1 MTDLFRV
8 LGDLAE
14 LQADMA
20 RRIESS
26 KNKNGARDPRIF
38 KAKNPDIELPMN
50 QWIIQTA
57 EEGTRLA
64 EQINRAMAR
73 TRKCVICGN
82 DKCKCLKGRPINAGH
97 LIERLECGEPMPYL
111 STATLPD

>member
-8 LGDLAE
+8 LLDLTKLRAE
-14 LQADMA
+14 MT

-38 KAKNPDIELPMN
+38 QAKNPDIDLPMN

-57 EEGTRLA
+57 EEGQRLA
-64 EQINRAMAR
+64 EQINRAMER
-73 TRKCVICGN
+73 IDKCLICGHYT
-82 DKCKCLKGRPINAGH
+82 CKCLKGRPINADH
-97 LIERLECGEPMPYL
+97 LIERLESGEPIPYL
-111 STATLPD
+111 STKTLPG